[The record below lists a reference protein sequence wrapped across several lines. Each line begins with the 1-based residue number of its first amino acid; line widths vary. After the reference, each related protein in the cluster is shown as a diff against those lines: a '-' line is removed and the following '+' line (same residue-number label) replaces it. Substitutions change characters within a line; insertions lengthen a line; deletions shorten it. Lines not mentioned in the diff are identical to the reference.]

1 MISRS
6 EHYILHIIK
15 WWQGQQVTLVQS
27 SEHST
32 VCMLLQVMVRLVQDP
47 GVANRTFY
55 LSHTS
60 SSEGEVCRWPLRC
73 HQNILLFTYFIK
85 WWRSVWATLVQ
96 SAFHILHQGKVC
108 MWPWCS
114 HWKFWKFLPLTY
126 FIKASSV
133 CDLGAVIGNFCP
145 SHTSSR
151 QGLYVTLVQSLENSA
166 LHILHQVM
174 AKSVGNLS
182 TVCLSH
188 TSSIDGKVCGQ
199 PQYSLPFTYFIN
211 WWQSVGNLST
221 VCLSHTSSS
230 DGKVCGWYRYS
241 LPIRYFI
248 KAKYIGDLCAV
259 IRTFYPSHT
268 SSTDGGVC
276 GWPWYSLPFTYF
288 IKVKYVGDLTSVQ
301 SALHILH
308 QSELCR
314 WPLCSHRNIL
324 PFTYFKWWRSLWAT
338 SVQSVLH
345 ILHQGEVCMWR
356 QCSHQKVVPFRYI
369 CSWWQG
375 ELVTEAIWSGMRC
388 VPWNIQRW
396 MLQYFVFVILLS
408 TPFSDED
415 GIFWS
420 LPQVL

>member
-1 MISRS
+1 MAKCVGD
-6 EHYILHIIK
+6 L
-15 WWQGQQVTLVQS
+15 G
-27 SEHST
+27 T
-32 VCMLLQVMVRLVQDP
+32 VCL
-47 GVANRTFY
+47 
-55 LSHTS
+55 
-60 SSEGEVCRWPLRC
+60 
-73 HQNILLFTYFIK
+73 
-85 WWRSVWATLVQ
+85 
-96 SAFHILHQGKVC
+96 
-108 MWPWCS
+108 
-114 HWKFWKFLPLTY
+114 
-126 FIKASSV
+126 
-133 CDLGAVIGNFCP
+133 

-151 QGLYVTLVQSLENSA
+151 QGLYVTLVQSLEISA
-166 LHILHQVM
+166 LDILHQGKLCM
-174 AKSVGNLS
+174 WPWCSHWKFLPFTYFIKARSVCDLGA
-182 TVCLSH
+182 VIGKFCPSH
-188 TSSIDGKVCGQ
+188 TSSSDGKVCGQ

-211 WWQSVGNLST
+211 WWQSLWATSVQSAFHILHQLMAKSVGNLST

-276 GWPWYSLPFTYF
+276 GWPRYSLPFTYF

-324 PFTYFKWWRSLWAT
+324 PFTYFKWWRSLWAA